1 MKNRL
6 LLIVMYYTKD
16 GYIDVDKTLQKDDS
30 TFIFMVGARGI
41 GKTFGFLKYLIDREM
56 KFIYMRRTQ
65 TQIDM
70 IKSAELN
77 PFKSLRSELGDAYAF
92 IMKSINKNIT
102 GVYRAVKDE
111 NGIEKP
117 YGEPVGYML
126 ALSTVSNIRGF
137 DASDVNILLYDEFI
151 SERHEK
157 PIQSEGTAFLNAIET
172 IGRNREL
179 KGKKPLRVI
188 CLSNSSNL
196 ANPIFTELKIITA
209 AEKMLQKHQ
218 DMKKIP
224 ERDLSLYI
232 LHDSPISKKKSKTSL
247 YKLAGDDSDFSQMSL
262 KNDFNKEFFGQ
273 VKSMSLREYK
283 PIVRVGE
290 LVIYKHKS
298 ALRWYVSDHISGDPE
313 YYDSSDVELKRFEN
327 DYYYLKTAY
336 LNRHIF
342 FESYI
347 HQVLFEK
354 YINF

>member
-1 MKNRL
+1 
-6 LLIVMYYTKD
+6 MYYTKD

-41 GKTFGFLKYLIDREM
+41 GKTFGFLKYVIDHEM

-77 PFKSLRSELGDAYAF
+77 PFKSLRSELGDAYSF
-92 IMKSINKNIT
+92 IMKSVNKNIT
-102 GVYRAVKDE
+102 GVYRVATDE

-117 YGEPVGYML
+117 YGPPIGYML

-137 DASDVNILLYDEFI
+137 DASDVDILLYDEFI

-209 AEKMLQKHQ
+209 AEKMLQKKQ

-273 VKSMSLREYK
+273 VKSMSLLE
-283 PIVRVGE
+283 
-290 LVIYKHKS
+290 
-298 ALRWYVSDHISGDPE
+298 
-313 YYDSSDVELKRFEN
+313 
-327 DYYYLKTAY
+327 
-336 LNRHIF
+336 
-342 FESYI
+342 
-347 HQVLFEK
+347 
-354 YINF
+354 

>member
-1 MKNRL
+1 
-6 LLIVMYYTKD
+6 MYYTKE
-16 GYIDVDKTLQKDDS
+16 GYIDVAETLRHDSS

-41 GKTFGFLKYLIDREM
+41 GKTFGFLKYLIDKQL

-70 IKSAELN
+70 IKSEELN
-77 PFKSLRSELGDAYAF
+77 PFKSLKTELGDTYSF
-92 IMKSINKNIT
+92 ITRRVNKNIT
-102 GVYRAVKDE
+102 GIYHTVKDE
-111 NGIEKP
+111 NGIEAP
-117 YGEPVGYML
+117 FGDPIGYML

-137 DASDVNILLYDEFI
+137 DASDVDVLLYDEFI

-179 KGKKPLRVI
+179 KGRKPLRVI

-209 AEKMLQKHQ
+209 AEKMLQKKQ
-218 DMKKIP
+218 DIRKIP
-224 ERDLSLYI
+224 ERDLSIYI

-247 YKLAGDDSDFSQMSL
+247 YKLAGEDSDFSQMSL

-273 VKSMSLREYK
+273 VKSMSLQEYK
-283 PIVRVGE
+283 PIVKVGE

-298 ALRWYVSDHISGDPE
+298 KLLWYVSDHSSGKPE
-313 YYDSSDVELKRFEN
+313 TYDSSDVELKRFEN

-347 HQVLFEK
+347 QQVLFEK

>member
-1 MKNRL
+1 
-6 LLIVMYYTKD
+6 MYYTKD
-16 GYIDVDKTLQKDDS
+16 GYIDVRKVLEKDRS
-30 TFIFMVGARGI
+30 TFKFMVGARGI
-41 GKTFGFLKYLIDREM
+41 GKTFGFLQYLIDEKL

-70 IKSAELN
+70 IKSDELN
-77 PFKSLRSELGDAYAF
+77 PFKALRTELGDAYSF
-92 IMKSINKNIT
+92 ILKRVNKNIT
-102 GVYRAVKDE
+102 GVYYAAKDE

-117 YGEPVGYML
+117 YGDPIAYML

-137 DASDVNILLYDEFI
+137 DASDVDVLLYDEFI

-179 KGKKPLRVI
+179 KGKAPLRVI

-209 AEKMLQKHQ
+209 AEKMIQKGQ
-218 DMKKIP
+218 DWKQLP
-224 ERDLSLYI
+224 DRDLSIYI
-232 LHDSPISKKKSKTSL
+232 LHDSPISKKKSQTSL
-247 YKLAGDDSDFSQMSL
+247 YRLAGDDSDFSQMSL
-262 KNDFNKEFFGQ
+262 KNDFNKEYFGQ
-273 VKSMSLREYK
+273 VKSLKLTEYK
-283 PIVRVGE
+283 PIVQVGE

-298 ALRWYVSDHISGDPE
+298 SLIWYITDHLSGNPE
-313 YYDSSDVELKRFEN
+313 KYDSSDVELKRFAN

>member
-1 MKNRL
+1 
-6 LLIVMYYTKD
+6 MYYTTE
-16 GYIDVDKTLQKDDS
+16 GYIDVEKTLTKDRS

-41 GKTFGFLKYLIDREM
+41 GKTFGFLKYLIDQNL

-70 IKSAELN
+70 IKSDELN
-77 PFKSLRSELGDAYAF
+77 PFKALRIELGDDYSFA
-92 IMKSINKNIT
+92 MKSVNKNIT
-102 GVYRAVKDE
+102 GVYKTVKYD
-111 NGIEKP
+111 NGIERP
-117 YGEPVGYML
+117 AGDPIAYML

-137 DASDVNILLYDEFI
+137 DASDVDVLLYDEFI

-196 ANPIFTELKIITA
+196 ANPIFTELKIIST
-209 AEKMLQKHQ
+209 AEKMLHKKQ
-218 DMKKIP
+218 DQRQLP
-224 ERDLSLYI
+224 DRDLSIYI
-232 LHDSPISKKKSKTSL
+232 LHDSPISKKKAQTAL
-247 YKLAGDDSDFSQMSL
+247 YKLAGEDSDFSQMSL

-273 VKSMSLREYK
+273 VKSMNLREYK
-283 PIVRVGE
+283 PIVHVGE

-298 ALRWYVSDHISGDPE
+298 TLRWYVTDHLSGKPE
-313 YYDSSDVELKRFEN
+313 EYDSSDVELKRFAN

-336 LNRHIF
+336 LNRHVF

>member
-1 MKNRL
+1 
-6 LLIVMYYTKD
+6 MYYTKE
-16 GYIDVDKTLQKDDS
+16 GYIDVAETLKHDSS

-41 GKTFGFLKYLIDREM
+41 GKTFGFLKYLIDKQL

-70 IKSAELN
+70 IKSEELN
-77 PFKSLRSELGDAYAF
+77 PFKSLKTELGDAYSF
-92 IMKSINKNIT
+92 ITRRVNKNIT
-102 GVYRAVKDE
+102 GIYHTVKDE
-111 NGIEKP
+111 DGIEAP
-117 YGEPVGYML
+117 FGDPIGYML

-137 DASDVNILLYDEFI
+137 DASDVDVLLYDEFI

-179 KGKKPLRVI
+179 KGRKPLRVI

-209 AEKMLQKHQ
+209 AEKMLQKKQ
-218 DMKKIP
+218 DIRKMP
-224 ERDLSLYI
+224 ERDLSIYI

-247 YKLAGDDSDFSQMSL
+247 YKLAGEDSDFSQMSL

-273 VKSMSLREYK
+273 VKSMSLQEYK
-283 PIVRVGE
+283 PIVKVGE

-298 ALRWYVSDHISGDPE
+298 KLLWYVSDHSSGKPE
-313 YYDSSDVELKRFEN
+313 TYDSSDVELKRFEN

-347 HQVLFEK
+347 QQVLFEK

>member
-1 MKNRL
+1 
-6 LLIVMYYTKD
+6 MYYTKE
-16 GYIDVDKTLQKDDS
+16 GYIDVEKTLQKDSS

-41 GKTFGFLKYLIDREM
+41 GKTFGFLKHLIDHEM

-70 IKSAELN
+70 IKSDELN
-77 PFKSLRSELGDAYAF
+77 PLKALRTELGDAYAF
-92 IMKSINKNIT
+92 IMKRVNKNIT
-102 GVYRAVKDE
+102 GVYRAAKGED
-111 NGIEKP
+111 GIERA

-137 DASDVNILLYDEFI
+137 DASDVDILLYDEFI

-179 KGKKPLRVI
+179 KGRKPLRVI

-196 ANPIFTELKIITA
+196 ANPIFTELKLITA
-209 AEKMLQKHQ
+209 AEKMLQKRQ
-218 DMKKIP
+218 DWKKLP
-224 ERDLSLYI
+224 DRDLSIYI
-232 LHDSPISKKKSKTSL
+232 LHDSPISKAKAQTSL
-247 YKLAGDDSDFSQMSL
+247 YRLAGEDSDFSQMSL

-273 VKSMSLREYK
+273 VKSMTLTEYK
-283 PIVRVGE
+283 PVVEVGE
-290 LVIYKHKS
+290 IVIYKHKS
-298 ALRWYVSDHISGDPE
+298 ALRWYVTDHLSGHPE
-313 YYDSSDVELKRFEN
+313 KYDASDVELKRFAN
-327 DYYYLKTAY
+327 DYYFLKTAY
-336 LNRHIF
+336 LNRHVF

>member
-1 MKNRL
+1 
-6 LLIVMYYTKD
+6 MYYTKE
-16 GYIDVDKTLQKDDS
+16 GYIDVEKTLAKDAS

-41 GKTFGFLKYLIDREM
+41 GKTFGFLKYLIDKQL

-70 IKSAELN
+70 IKSEELN
-77 PFKSLRSELGDAYAF
+77 PFKSLRSELGDAYIF
-92 IMKSINKNIT
+92 IMKRVNKNIT
-102 GVYRAVKDE
+102 GVYRMIKDDE
-111 NGIEKP
+111 GIEKP
-117 YGEPVGYML
+117 YGEPIGYML

-137 DASDVNILLYDEFI
+137 DASDVDILLYDEFI

-218 DMKKIP
+218 DVKRIP
-224 ERDLSLYI
+224 ERDLSIYI
-232 LHDSPISKKKSKTSL
+232 LHDSPISKKKSQTSL
-247 YKLAGDDSDFSQMSL
+247 YKLAGEDSDFSQMSL

-283 PIVRVGE
+283 PLVQVGE

-298 ALRWYVSDHISGDPE
+298 ALRWYVSDHLSGNPE
-313 YYDSSDVELKRFEN
+313 RYDSSDVELKRFEN

>member
-1 MKNRL
+1 
-6 LLIVMYYTKD
+6 MYYTKE
-16 GYIDVDKTLQKDDS
+16 GYIDVTETLKHDSS

-41 GKTFGFLKYLIDREM
+41 GKTFGFLKYLIDKQL

-70 IKSAELN
+70 IKSEELN
-77 PFKSLRSELGDAYAF
+77 PFKSLKTELGDAYSF
-92 IMKSINKNIT
+92 ITRRVNKNIT
-102 GVYRAVKDE
+102 GIYHTVKDE
-111 NGIEKP
+111 NGIEAP
-117 YGEPVGYML
+117 FGDPIGYML

-137 DASDVNILLYDEFI
+137 DASDVDVLLYDEFI

-179 KGKKPLRVI
+179 KGRKPLRVI

-209 AEKMLQKHQ
+209 AEKMLQKKQ
-218 DMKKIP
+218 DIRKIP
-224 ERDLSLYI
+224 ERDLSIYI

-247 YKLAGDDSDFSQMSL
+247 YKLAGEDSDFSQMSL

-273 VKSMSLREYK
+273 VKSMSLQEYK
-283 PIVRVGE
+283 PLVQVGE

-298 ALRWYVSDHISGDPE
+298 ALRWYVSDHLSGNPE
-313 YYDSSDVELKRFEN
+313 RYDSSDVELKRFEN

-347 HQVLFEK
+347 QQVLFEK

>member
-1 MKNRL
+1 M
-6 LLIVMYYTKD
+6 VMYYTKE
-16 GYIDVDKTLQKDDS
+16 GYIDVDKTLEKDRS

-41 GKTFGFLKYLIDREM
+41 GKTFGFLKYLIDKQI

-70 IKSAELN
+70 IKSDELN
-77 PFKSLRSELGDAYAF
+77 PFKALRIELGDAYSF
-92 IMKSINKNIT
+92 MMKRVNKNIT
-102 GVYRAVKDE
+102 GVYRTVKDE

-117 YGEPVGYML
+117 YGDPLAFML

-137 DASDVNILLYDEFI
+137 DASDVDVLLYDEFI

-179 KGKKPLRVI
+179 KGRKPLKVI

-218 DMKKIP
+218 DFKQLP
-224 ERDLSLYI
+224 DRDLSIYI
-232 LHDSPISKKKSKTSL
+232 LHDSPISKKKSKTAL
-247 YKLAGDDSDFSQMSL
+247 YRLAGEDSDFSQMSL
-262 KNDFNKEFFGQ
+262 KNDFNKEYFGQ

-283 PIVRVGE
+283 PIVQVGE

-298 ALRWYVSDHISGDPE
+298 AMRWYVTDHLSGNPE
-313 YYDSSDVELKRFEN
+313 TYDSSDVELKRFSN

-336 LNRHIF
+336 LNRHIY

>member
-1 MKNRL
+1 
-6 LLIVMYYTKD
+6 MYYTKE
-16 GYIDVDKTLQKDDS
+16 GYIDVAETLKHDSS

-41 GKTFGFLKYLIDREM
+41 GKTFGFLKYLIDKQL

-70 IKSAELN
+70 IKSEELN
-77 PFKSLRSELGDAYAF
+77 PFKSLKTELGDAYSF
-92 IMKSINKNIT
+92 ITRRVNKNIT
-102 GVYRAVKDE
+102 GIYHTVKDE
-111 NGIEKP
+111 NGIEAP
-117 YGEPVGYML
+117 FGDPIGYML

-137 DASDVNILLYDEFI
+137 DASDVDVLLYDEFI

-179 KGKKPLRVI
+179 KGRKPLRVI

-209 AEKMLQKHQ
+209 AEKMLQKKQ
-218 DMKKIP
+218 DIRKMP
-224 ERDLSLYI
+224 ERDLSIYI

-247 YKLAGDDSDFSQMSL
+247 YKLAGEDSDFSQMSL

-273 VKSMSLREYK
+273 VKSMSLQEYK
-283 PIVRVGE
+283 PIVKVGE

-298 ALRWYVSDHISGDPE
+298 KLLWYVSDHSSGKPE
-313 YYDSSDVELKRFEN
+313 TYDSSDVELKRFEN

-347 HQVLFEK
+347 QQVLFEK